1 MTYADELKG
10 LRNYIYLYHNMERRK
25 DHYNNWN
32 FTDSM
37 DWDGNGTY
45 SMWYN
50 LNTTLLAMSEKYII
64 GNETINKISLSL

>member
-10 LRNYIYLYHNMERRK
+10 LRNYIYLFHNMERRQ

-32 FTDSM
+32 FTESIS
-37 DWDGNGTY
+37 WDGNGTD

-50 LNTTLLAMSEKYII
+50 LNTTLLANTETYII
-64 GNETINKISLSL
+64 G